1 MENNTSDLMKNGL
14 VATQVTWELFK
25 RHMQWDN
32 DTPKHILTHQISK
45 VHQEKCVQMLQIQN
59 AKSYSDLEI
68 LGNTGSAAAPLSL
81 ARASDCFKAGE
92 HIAMLGIGSGINT
105 FMLVFYGSCRF
116 SRNFSLLKVSIFIED
131 GAVRRL
137 HYYDEGRGGRTIVM
151 VHGNPTWS
159 FLFRRLIIS
168 PRKTIESSWTT
179 LVVGFQINLRKSLID

>member
-1 MENNTSDLMKNGL
+1 MAFLLTHKNISSTFHKVLGALGQADSQSHSLCYGHGDVINTLFMETNTSDLMKNGL

-105 FMLVFYGSCRF
+105 FMLGI
-116 SRNFSLLKVSIFIED
+116 L
-131 GAVRRL
+131 
-137 HYYDEGRGGRTIVM
+137 
-151 VHGNPTWS
+151 W
-159 FLFRRLIIS
+159 
-168 PRKTIESSWTT
+168 
-179 LVVGFQINLRKSLID
+179 